1 MIWGFIIRAVIRTSM
16 IDINRCQPL
25 EKTIELAADINSL
38 IQDWR
43 NSVVTFITSSD
54 DTDRLAEYAL
64 HLARIL
70 AYPSLDVSAL
80 LSSIDAMGQEVALML
95 KKRGNIP
102 PRPTQIIEKINDY
115 LFNAQ
120 KFKANTDDYYNPLNS
135 YLNIVVERKIGIPI
149 TLCLLYMRVARSVNF
164 KMYPVNF
171 PGHFLIKHILEDNSG
186 EIIVDPFNGGRIMDD
201 YSLKSL
207 LDQAYPQQNIPLTH
221 ALVEK
226 ATAAQ
231 VVIRMLN
238 NLKGSYYEIQDMDRY
253 NIANEMVLAI
263 DPYNPDAVR
272 DKGIV
277 LLKNGNSSEALEVL
291 NSYLEI
297 NPEAEDADDV
307 LDIIRQIRSGMK

>member
-1 MIWGFIIRAVIRTSM
+1 M
-16 IDINRCQPL
+16 P
-25 EKTIELAADINSL
+25 ADIYSL

-43 NSVVTFITSSD
+43 GSVVTHVTSSD

-70 AYPSLDVSAL
+70 AYPSLDVFGL
-80 LSSIDAMGQEVALML
+80 LSSIDTMGQDVARML
-95 KKRGNIP
+95 KKGGNMP
-102 PRPTQIIEKINDY
+102 PRPTQIIEKINEY
-115 LFNAQ
+115 LFNVQ
-120 KFKANTDDYYNPLNS
+120 KFKPNTEDYYNPINS
-135 YLNIVVERKIGIPI
+135 YLNIVIERKRGIPI
-149 TLCLLYMRVARSVNF
+149 TLCILYMRVARSVNF

-201 YSLKSL
+201 YSLKAL
-207 LDQAYPQQNIPLTH
+207 IEQTYPQQSVPLTH

-238 NLKGSYYEIQDMDRY
+238 NVKGSYYEAQDIDRY

-263 DPYNPDAVR
+263 DQYNPDAVR

-277 LLKNGNSSEALEVL
+277 LLKKGDPLEALKVL

-307 LDIIRQIRSGMK
+307 LDIIHQIRSGRR

>member
-1 MIWGFIIRAVIRTSM
+1 
-16 IDINRCQPL
+16 
-25 EKTIELAADINSL
+25 LAADIKPL
-38 IQDWR
+38 IEDWR
-43 NSVVTFITSSD
+43 SSVVIHITSSE

-70 AYPSLDVSAL
+70 AYPSLDISGL
-80 LSSIDAMGQEVALML
+80 LSSIDTMGQEVALML
-95 KKRGNIP
+95 KKSGNMP
-102 PRPTQIIEKINDY
+102 PRPTQIIEKINDL
-115 LFNAQ
+115 LFNVQ
-120 KFKANTDDYYNPLNS
+120 KFKPNTDDYYNPLNS
-135 YLNIVVERKIGIPI
+135 YLNIVIERKRGIPI
-149 TLCLLYMRVARSVNF
+149 TLCILYMRVARSVNF

-201 YSLKSL
+201 YSLKAL
-207 LDQAYPQQNIPLTH
+207 IEQAYPQQNIPLTH

-231 VVIRMLN
+231 VLIRMLN
-238 NLKGSYYEIQDMDRY
+238 NLKGSYYEAQDIDRY

-263 DPYNPDAVR
+263 DPYNPDAIR

-277 LLKNGNSSEALEVL
+277 LLKKGDASEALKVL

-307 LDIIRQIRSGMK
+307 LDIIHQIRSEKR

>member
-1 MIWGFIIRAVIRTSM
+1 MAANIK
-16 IDINRCQPL
+16 PL
-25 EKTIELAADINSL
+25 IE
-38 IQDWR
+38 DWR
-43 NSVVTFITSSD
+43 SSVVTHVTSSD

-70 AYPSLDVSAL
+70 AYPSLDISGL
-80 LSSIDAMGQEVALML
+80 LSSIDTMGQEVALML
-95 KKRGNIP
+95 KKSGNMP
-102 PRPTQIIEKINDY
+102 PRPTQIIEKINDL
-115 LFNAQ
+115 LFNVQ

-135 YLNIVVERKIGIPI
+135 YLNIVIERKRGIPI
-149 TLCLLYMRVARSVNF
+149 TLCILYMKVARSVNF

-171 PGHFLIKHILEDNSG
+171 PGHVLIKHILEDNSG

-201 YSLKSL
+201 YSLKAL
-207 LDQAYPQQNIPLTH
+207 IEQAYPQQNIPLTH

-231 VVIRMLN
+231 VLIRMLN
-238 NLKGSYYEIQDMDRY
+238 NLKGSYYEAQDIDKY

-263 DPYNPDAVR
+263 DPYNPDAIR

-277 LLKNGNSSEALEVL
+277 LLKKGDPSEALKVL

-307 LDIIRQIRSGMK
+307 LDIIHQIRSGKR

>member
-1 MIWGFIIRAVIRTSM
+1 M
-16 IDINRCQPL
+16 
-25 EKTIELAADINSL
+25 AADIKSL
-38 IQDWR
+38 IEDWR
-43 NSVVTFITSSD
+43 SSVVTHVTSSD

-70 AYPSLDVSAL
+70 AYPSLDISGL
-80 LSSIDAMGQEVALML
+80 LSSIDTMGQEVALML
-95 KKRGNIP
+95 KKSGNTP
-102 PRPTQIIEKINDY
+102 PRPTQIIEKINDH
-115 LFNAQ
+115 LFNVQ

-135 YLNIVVERKIGIPI
+135 YLNIVIERKRGIPI
-149 TLCLLYMRVARSVNF
+149 TLCMLYMRVARSVNF

-201 YSLKSL
+201 YSLKAL
-207 LDQAYPQQNIPLTH
+207 IEQAYPQQNIPLTH

-231 VVIRMLN
+231 VLIRMMN
-238 NLKGSYYEIQDMDRY
+238 NLKGSYYEAQDIDRY

-263 DPYNPDAVR
+263 DPYNPDAIR

-277 LLKNGNSSEALEVL
+277 LLKKGDPSEALKVL

-307 LDIIRQIRSGMK
+307 LDIIHQIRSGKR

>member
-1 MIWGFIIRAVIRTSM
+1 M
-16 IDINRCQPL
+16 
-25 EKTIELAADINSL
+25 AADINPL

-43 NSVVTFITSSD
+43 SSVVTYITSSD

-64 HLARIL
+64 HLSRIL

-80 LSSIDAMGQEVALML
+80 LSSIDAMGQEVVRVL

-102 PRPTQIIEKINDY
+102 PRPTQVIEKINDY
-115 LFNAQ
+115 LFNVQ
-120 KFKANTDDYYNPLNS
+120 KFKPNTDDYYNPLNS
-135 YLNIVVERKIGIPI
+135 YLSIVVERKIGIPI
-149 TLCLLYMRVARSVNF
+149 TLCILYMRVARSVNF

-201 YSLKSL
+201 YSLKAL
-207 LDQAYPQQNIPLTH
+207 IDQAYPQQNIPLTH

-231 VVIRMLN
+231 VVIRILN

-263 DPYNPDAVR
+263 DQYNPDAVR

-277 LLKNGNSSEALEVL
+277 LLKKGNPSEALKAL
-291 NSYLEI
+291 NSYLEV
-297 NPEAEDADDV
+297 NPEAEDADDI
-307 LDIIRQIRSGMK
+307 LDIIRQIRSGRK

>member
-1 MIWGFIIRAVIRTSM
+1 M
-16 IDINRCQPL
+16 P
-25 EKTIELAADINSL
+25 ADIYSM

-43 NSVVTFITSSD
+43 GSVVTHVTSSD

-70 AYPSLDVSAL
+70 AYPSLDVFGL
-80 LSSIDAMGQEVALML
+80 LSSIDTMGQDVARML
-95 KKRGNIP
+95 KKGGNMP
-102 PRPTQIIEKINDY
+102 PRPTQIIEKINEY
-115 LFNAQ
+115 LFNVQ
-120 KFKANTDDYYNPLNS
+120 KFKPNTEDYYNPINS
-135 YLNIVVERKIGIPI
+135 YLNIVIERKRGIPI
-149 TLCLLYMRVARSVNF
+149 TLCILYMRVARSVNF

-201 YSLKSL
+201 YSLKAL
-207 LDQAYPQQNIPLTH
+207 IEQTYPQQSVPLTH

-238 NLKGSYYEIQDMDRY
+238 NVKGSYYEAQDIDRY

-263 DPYNPDAVR
+263 DQYNPDAVR

-277 LLKNGNSSEALEVL
+277 LLKKGDPLEALKVL

-307 LDIIRQIRSGMK
+307 LDIIHQIRSGRR

>member
-1 MIWGFIIRAVIRTSM
+1 M
-16 IDINRCQPL
+16 
-25 EKTIELAADINSL
+25 AADIKPL
-38 IQDWR
+38 IEDWR
-43 NSVVTFITSSD
+43 SSVVTHVTSSD

-70 AYPSLDVSAL
+70 AYPSLDISGL
-80 LSSIDAMGQEVALML
+80 LSSIDTMGQEVALML
-95 KKRGNIP
+95 KKSGNTP
-102 PRPTQIIEKINDY
+102 PRPTQIIEKINDL

-120 KFKANTDDYYNPLNS
+120 KFKSNTDDYYNPLNS
-135 YLNIVVERKIGIPI
+135 YLNIVIERKRGIPI
-149 TLCLLYMRVARSVNF
+149 TLCILYMRVARSVNF

-201 YSLKSL
+201 YSLKVL
-207 LDQAYPQQNIPLTH
+207 IEQAYPQQNIPLTH

-231 VVIRMLN
+231 VLIRMLN
-238 NLKGSYYEIQDMDRY
+238 NLKGSYYEAQDIDRY

-277 LLKNGNSSEALEVL
+277 LLKKGDPSEALRVL
-291 NSYLEI
+291 NTYLEI

-307 LDIIRQIRSGMK
+307 LDIIHQIRSEKR

>member
-1 MIWGFIIRAVIRTSM
+1 LG
-16 IDINRCQPL
+16 
-25 EKTIELAADINSL
+25 ADINPL
-38 IQDWR
+38 IQDWKS
-43 NSVVTFITSSD
+43 SVVAYITSSD

-70 AYPSLDVSAL
+70 TYPSLDVSAT
-80 LSSIDAMGQEVALML
+80 LSKIDAMGEEVAQIL
-95 KKRGNIP
+95 KKGGNIS

-115 LFNAQ
+115 IFAMQ
-120 KFKANTDDYYNPLNS
+120 KFKPNAEDYYNPLNS

-149 TLCLLYMRVARSVNF
+149 TLCILYIRVARSVNF

-201 YSLKSL
+201 YSLKAL
-207 LDQAYPQQNIPLTH
+207 IDQAYPQQNIPLTH

-238 NLKGSYYEIQDMDRY
+238 NLKGSYYEAQDMDRY
-253 NIANEMVLAI
+253 NVANEMVLAI
-263 DPYNPDAVR
+263 DGYNPDAVR
-272 DKGIV
+272 DKGII
-277 LLKNGNSSEALEVL
+277 LLKKGDSSEALKVL
-291 NSYLEI
+291 NAYLEI

-307 LDIIRQIRSGMK
+307 LDIIRQIRSGRK

>member
-1 MIWGFIIRAVIRTSM
+1 L
-16 IDINRCQPL
+16 P
-25 EKTIELAADINSL
+25 ADIYSL

-43 NSVVTFITSSD
+43 GSVVTHVTSSD

-70 AYPSLDVSAL
+70 AYPSLDVFGL
-80 LSSIDAMGQEVALML
+80 LSAIDTMGQDVARML
-95 KKRGNIP
+95 KKGGNMP
-102 PRPTQIIEKINDY
+102 PRPTQIIEKINEY
-115 LFNAQ
+115 LFNVQ
-120 KFKANTDDYYNPLNS
+120 KFKPNTEDYYNPINS
-135 YLNIVVERKIGIPI
+135 YLNIVIERKRGIPI
-149 TLCLLYMRVARSVNF
+149 TLCILYMRVARSVNF

-201 YSLKSL
+201 YSLKAL
-207 LDQAYPQQNIPLTH
+207 IEQTYPQQSVPLTH

-238 NLKGSYYEIQDMDRY
+238 NVKGSYYEAQDIDRY

-263 DPYNPDAVR
+263 DQYNPDAVR

-277 LLKNGNSSEALEVL
+277 LLKKGDPLEALKVL

-307 LDIIRQIRSGMK
+307 LDIIHQIRSGRR

>member
-1 MIWGFIIRAVIRTSM
+1 M
-16 IDINRCQPL
+16 
-25 EKTIELAADINSL
+25 AADINPL

-43 NSVVTFITSSD
+43 SSVVTYITSSD

-64 HLARIL
+64 HLSRIL

-80 LSSIDAMGQEVALML
+80 LSSIDAMGQEVVRVL

-102 PRPTQIIEKINDY
+102 PRPTQVIEKINDY
-115 LFNAQ
+115 LFNVQ
-120 KFKANTDDYYNPLNS
+120 KFKPNTDDYYNPLNS

-149 TLCLLYMRVARSVNF
+149 TLCILYIRIARSVNF

-201 YSLKSL
+201 YSLKAL
-207 LDQAYPQQNIPLTH
+207 IDQAYPQQNIPLTH

-238 NLKGSYYEIQDMDRY
+238 NLKGGYYEIQDMDRY

-263 DPYNPDAVR
+263 DQYNPDAVR

-277 LLKNGNSSEALEVL
+277 LLKKGNPSEALKVL

-307 LDIIRQIRSGMK
+307 LDIIRQIRSGRK

>member
-1 MIWGFIIRAVIRTSM
+1 
-16 IDINRCQPL
+16 
-25 EKTIELAADINSL
+25 LAANINSL
-38 IQDWR
+38 IQDWIG
-43 NSVVTFITSSD
+43 SVVTHITSSD
-54 DTDRLAEYAL
+54 DTNRLAEYAL

-70 AYPSLDVSAL
+70 AYPNLDVTAL
-80 LSSIDAMGQEVALML
+80 LSLIDAMGQDVYRAL
-95 KKRGNIP
+95 KKAGNMP
-102 PRPTQIIEKINDY
+102 PRPTQIIEKINDL
-115 LFNAQ
+115 LFNMQ
-120 KFKANTDDYYNPLNS
+120 KFKPNTDDYYNPLNS
-135 YLNIVVERKIGIPI
+135 YLNIVVERKTGIPI
-149 TLCLLYMRVARSVNF
+149 TLCILYMRVAHSVNF

-201 YSLKSL
+201 YSLKAL
-207 LDQAYPQQNIPLTH
+207 IDQAYPQQNIPLTH

-238 NLKGSYYEIQDMDRY
+238 NLKGSYYEIQDMERY

-263 DPYNPDAVR
+263 DKYNPDAVR

>member
-1 MIWGFIIRAVIRTSM
+1 MRT
-16 IDINRCQPL
+16 Q
-25 EKTIELAADINSL
+25 LAANIKSL
-38 IQDWR
+38 IEDWR
-43 NSVVTFITSSD
+43 SSVVTHVTSSD

-70 AYPSLDVSAL
+70 AYPSLDISGL
-80 LSSIDAMGQEVALML
+80 LSSIDTLGQEVALML
-95 KKRGNIP
+95 KKSGNMP
-102 PRPTQIIEKINDY
+102 PRPTQIIEKINDL
-115 LFNAQ
+115 LFNVQ

-135 YLNIVVERKIGIPI
+135 YLNIVIERKRGIPI
-149 TLCLLYMRVARSVNF
+149 TLCILYMRVARSVSF

-201 YSLKSL
+201 YSLKAL
-207 LDQAYPQQNIPLTH
+207 IEQAYPQQNIPLTH

-226 ATAAQ
+226 VTAAQ
-231 VVIRMLN
+231 VLIRMLN
-238 NLKGSYYEIQDMDRY
+238 NLKGSYYEAQDIDRY

-263 DPYNPDAVR
+263 DPYNPDAIR

-277 LLKNGNSSEALEVL
+277 LLKKGDPSEALKVL

-307 LDIIRQIRSGMK
+307 LDIIHQIRSGKR

>member
-1 MIWGFIIRAVIRTSM
+1 M
-16 IDINRCQPL
+16 
-25 EKTIELAADINSL
+25 AADIKSL
-38 IQDWR
+38 IEDWR
-43 NSVVTFITSSD
+43 SSVVTHVTSSD

-70 AYPSLDVSAL
+70 AYPSLDILGL
-80 LSSIDAMGQEVALML
+80 LSSIDTMGQEVALML
-95 KKRGNIP
+95 KKSGNMP
-102 PRPTQIIEKINDY
+102 PRPTQIIEKINDL
-115 LFNAQ
+115 LFNVQ

-135 YLNIVVERKIGIPI
+135 YLNIVIERKRGIPI
-149 TLCLLYMRVARSVNF
+149 TLCILYMRVARSVSF

-201 YSLKSL
+201 YSLKAL
-207 LDQAYPQQNIPLTH
+207 IEQAYPQQNIPLTH

-231 VVIRMLN
+231 VLIRMLN
-238 NLKGSYYEIQDMDRY
+238 NLKGSYYEAQDIDRY

-263 DPYNPDAVR
+263 DPYNPDAMR

-277 LLKNGNSSEALEVL
+277 LLKKGDPSEALKVL

-307 LDIIRQIRSGMK
+307 LDIIHQIRSGKR

>member
-1 MIWGFIIRAVIRTSM
+1 M
-16 IDINRCQPL
+16 
-25 EKTIELAADINSL
+25 AADIDSL
-38 IQDWR
+38 IQDWKS
-43 NSVVTFITSSD
+43 SVVTHITSSD

-70 AYPSLDVSAL
+70 AYPSLDVSVF
-80 LSSIDAMGQEVALML
+80 LSLIDAMGQDVYRIL
-95 KKRGNIP
+95 KKGGNIP
-102 PRPTQIIEKINDY
+102 PRPTQIIEKINDH
-115 LFNAQ
+115 LFNVQ
-120 KFKANTDDYYNPLNS
+120 KFKSNTDDYYNPLNS

-149 TLCLLYMRVARSVNF
+149 TLCILYMRVARSVNF

-201 YSLKSL
+201 YSLKAL
-207 LDQAYPQQNIPLTH
+207 IDQGYPQQNIPLTH

-263 DPYNPDAVR
+263 DLYNPDAIR
-272 DKGIV
+272 DKGIA
-277 LLKNGNSSEALEVL
+277 LLKKGNSSEALEVL

-307 LDIIRQIRSGMK
+307 LDIIRQIRSGRK

>member
-1 MIWGFIIRAVIRTSM
+1 
-16 IDINRCQPL
+16 
-25 EKTIELAADINSL
+25 LAANIKPL
-38 IQDWR
+38 IEDWR
-43 NSVVTFITSSD
+43 SSVVTHVTSSD

-70 AYPSLDVSAL
+70 AYPSLDILGL
-80 LSSIDAMGQEVALML
+80 LSSIDTMGQEVALML
-95 KKRGNIP
+95 KKSGNMP
-102 PRPTQIIEKINDY
+102 PRPTQIIEKINDL
-115 LFNAQ
+115 LFNVQ

-135 YLNIVVERKIGIPI
+135 YLNIVIERKRGIPI
-149 TLCLLYMRVARSVNF
+149 TLCILYMRVARSVSF

-201 YSLKSL
+201 YSLKAL
-207 LDQAYPQQNIPLTH
+207 IEQAYPQQNIPLTH

-231 VVIRMLN
+231 VLIRMMN
-238 NLKGSYYEIQDMDRY
+238 NLKGSYYEAQDIDRY

-263 DPYNPDAVR
+263 DPYNPDAIR

-277 LLKNGNSSEALEVL
+277 LLKKGDPSEALKVL

-307 LDIIRQIRSGMK
+307 LDIIHQIRSGKR

>member
-1 MIWGFIIRAVIRTSM
+1 M
-16 IDINRCQPL
+16 
-25 EKTIELAADINSL
+25 AADINSL

-43 NSVVTFITSSD
+43 SSVVTYITSSD

-80 LSSIDAMGQEVALML
+80 LFSIDAMGQEVARVL

-102 PRPTQIIEKINDY
+102 PRPTQVIEKINDY
-115 LFNAQ
+115 LFNVQ
-120 KFKANTDDYYNPLNS
+120 KYKPNTDDYYNPLNS
-135 YLNIVVERKIGIPI
+135 YLNIVIERKIGIPI
-149 TLCLLYMRVARSVNF
+149 TLCILYIRIARSVNF

-201 YSLKSL
+201 YSLKAL
-207 LDQAYPQQNIPLTH
+207 IEQAYPQQNIPLTH

-231 VVIRMLN
+231 VLIRMLN
-238 NLKGSYYEIQDMDRY
+238 NLKGSYYEAQDIDRY

-277 LLKNGNSSEALEVL
+277 LLKKGDPSEALKVL
-291 NSYLEI
+291 NTYLEI

-307 LDIIRQIRSGMK
+307 LDIIHQIRSGKR

>member
-1 MIWGFIIRAVIRTSM
+1 
-16 IDINRCQPL
+16 
-25 EKTIELAADINSL
+25 LAADIKSL
-38 IQDWR
+38 IEDWR
-43 NSVVTFITSSD
+43 SSVVTHVTSSD

-70 AYPSLDVSAL
+70 AYPSLDILGL
-80 LSSIDAMGQEVALML
+80 LSSIDTMGQEVALML
-95 KKRGNIP
+95 KKSGNMP
-102 PRPTQIIEKINDY
+102 PRPTQIIEKINDL
-115 LFNAQ
+115 LFNVQ

-135 YLNIVVERKIGIPI
+135 YLNIVIERKRGIPI
-149 TLCLLYMRVARSVNF
+149 TLCILYMRVARSVSF

-201 YSLKSL
+201 YSLKAL
-207 LDQAYPQQNIPLTH
+207 IEQAYPQQNIPLTH

-231 VVIRMLN
+231 VLIRMMN
-238 NLKGSYYEIQDMDRY
+238 NLKGSYYEAQDIDRY

-263 DPYNPDAVR
+263 DPYNPDAMR

-277 LLKNGNSSEALEVL
+277 LLKKGDPSEALKVL

-307 LDIIRQIRSGMK
+307 LDIIHQIRSGKR

>member
-1 MIWGFIIRAVIRTSM
+1 M
-16 IDINRCQPL
+16 
-25 EKTIELAADINSL
+25 AADIKSL
-38 IQDWR
+38 IEDWR
-43 NSVVTFITSSD
+43 SSVVTHVTSSD

-70 AYPSLDVSAL
+70 AYPSLDISGL
-80 LSSIDAMGQEVALML
+80 LSSIDTMGQEVALML
-95 KKRGNIP
+95 KKSGNMP
-102 PRPTQIIEKINDY
+102 PRPTQIIEKINDL
-115 LFNAQ
+115 LFNVQ

-135 YLNIVVERKIGIPI
+135 YLNIVIERKRGIPI
-149 TLCLLYMRVARSVNF
+149 TLCILYMRVARSVSF

-201 YSLKSL
+201 YSLKAL
-207 LDQAYPQQNIPLTH
+207 IEQAYPQQNIPLTH

-231 VVIRMLN
+231 VLIRMMN
-238 NLKGSYYEIQDMDRY
+238 NLKGSYYEAQDIDRY

-263 DPYNPDAVR
+263 DPYNPDAIR

-277 LLKNGNSSEALEVL
+277 LLKKGDPSEALKVL

-307 LDIIRQIRSGMK
+307 LDIIRQIRSGKR

>member
-1 MIWGFIIRAVIRTSM
+1 
-16 IDINRCQPL
+16 
-25 EKTIELAADINSL
+25 LAADIKPL
-38 IQDWR
+38 IEDWR
-43 NSVVTFITSSD
+43 SSVVIHVTSSD

-70 AYPSLDVSAL
+70 AYPSLDISGL
-80 LSSIDAMGQEVALML
+80 LSSIDTMGQEVALML
-95 KKRGNIP
+95 KKSGNMP
-102 PRPTQIIEKINDY
+102 PRPTQIIEKINDL
-115 LFNAQ
+115 LFNVQ
-120 KFKANTDDYYNPLNS
+120 KFKPNTDDYYNPLNS
-135 YLNIVVERKIGIPI
+135 YLNIVIERKRGIPI
-149 TLCLLYMRVARSVNF
+149 TLCILYTRVARSVNF

-201 YSLKSL
+201 YSLKAL
-207 LDQAYPQQNIPLTH
+207 IEQAYPQQNIPLTH

-226 ATAAQ
+226 ASAAQ
-231 VVIRMLN
+231 VLIRMLN
-238 NLKGSYYEIQDMDRY
+238 NLKGSYYEAQDIDRY

-263 DPYNPDAVR
+263 DPYNPDAIR

-277 LLKNGNSSEALEVL
+277 LLKKGDPSEALKVL

-307 LDIIRQIRSGMK
+307 LDIIHQIRSGKR